1 MKRITLFL
9 LSMVLLLQ
17 LTACGGNPSP
27 NESTGGSDPA
37 NQETATDGSV
47 LRIGCTID
55 HTTFNLFD
63 QGGAYG
69 KLNLERF
76 GQQPLVGM
84 DENGEL
90 TPGFFETFEINDAND
105 TVVFTFPTD
114 AKFHDGTTITLEDV
128 LFSMESWMDKWKGRG
143 YNVTVTDSAE
153 GTITCQLD
161 TPSAYAWLSYGAG
174 QCYIAPYHV
183 WEKVEG
189 DYSSYVGEDAHIG
202 AGPYRFVSYDEAAQV
217 SCYEAFED
225 YYWGEQTIEKV
236 ELHSYSS
243 PENLVMAIKNG
254 EIDAMYTYASPI
266 ASTLIGTLE
275 GAEDVETG
283 GSNYSGNYQ
292 LTFGFNAYPTN
303 EQSFREAVYYALDYD
318 LLATT
323 IGGNEAVP
331 AHRGM
336 IPQGN
341 KGYVDGYPVNERDL
355 EEAGR
360 ILDEAGYLDVDG
372 DGIRDDQN
380 GQPMTVSILPQS
392 GKNGM
397 MSRLAEVIMN
407 NLADV
412 GIQCAMDED
421 AMRNKDIFNQ
431 RTKVDKNYQL
441 YVGYTTPGVADYRTS
456 AFYILPEPYYQ
467 SGTFDDSD
475 YVAAYQ
481 ALQNAKNTEEY
492 GIAAAEIQAINAE
505 KFPLIALAWEQA
517 YFPYRTD
524 RFAGWENWPSTGVI
538 NQDTWFQVTLQ

>member
-1 MKRITLFL
+1 MKRIAIFL
-9 LSMVLLLQ
+9 LSVLLLFQ
-17 LTACGGNPSP
+17 LAACGGNTPSA
-27 NESTGGSDPA
+27 NDIGVTESS
-37 NQETATDGSV
+37 NQPTTTDDGV
-47 LRIGCTID
+47 LRIGCTIA
-55 HTTFNLFD
+55 HSAFNLFN

-69 KLNLERF
+69 KLNLECF

-90 TPGFFETFEINDAND
+90 TPGFFETYEINDDND
-105 TVVFTFPTD
+105 TVVFTFPTN

-128 LFSMESWMDKWKGRG
+128 LFSMESWMDKWQGRG

-183 WEKVEG
+183 WKDVEG
-189 DYSSYVGEDAHIG
+189 DYADYTGEDAHIG

-217 SCYEAFED
+217 SYYEAFED
-225 YYWGEQTIEKV
+225 YYWGEQTIKKV

-266 ASTLIGTLE
+266 ASTLIGVLD
-275 GAEDVETG
+275 GADYVDVG
-283 GSNYSGNYQ
+283 KSNYSGNYQ
-292 LTFGFNAYPTN
+292 LTFGFNAQPTN
-303 EQSFREAVYYALDYD
+303 DQSFREAVYYTLDYD

-323 IGGNEAVP
+323 IGGDEAVP
-331 AHRGM
+331 AHKGM

-341 KGYVDGYPVNERDL
+341 KGYVDGYPVNERNLD
-355 EEAGR
+355 EANA
-360 ILDEAGYLDVDG
+360 ILDAAGYLDIDG
-372 DGIRDDQN
+372 DGVREDKN
-380 GQPMTVSILPQS
+380 GQAMTVSILPQS
-392 GKNGM
+392 GKNEM
-397 MSRLAEVIMN
+397 MTRLAEVIVN

-412 GIQCAMDED
+412 GIRCAMDEE
-421 AMRNKDIFNQ
+421 AMRNEDIFKQ
-431 RTKVDKNYQL
+431 RTRVDKDYQL

-467 SGTFDDSD
+467 AGTFDDSH

-481 ALQNAKNTEEY
+481 ALQDAKDTDEY
-492 GIAAAEIQAINAE
+492 STAVAEIQAINAE
-505 KFPLIALAWEQA
+505 KIPLIALAWEQA

-524 RFAGWENWPSTGVI
+524 RFTGWENWPSTGVI
-538 NQDTWFQVTLQ
+538 NQDTWFAVTLQ

>member
-1 MKRITLFL
+1 
-9 LSMVLLLQ
+9 MVLLLQ

-27 NESTGGSDPA
+27 NESTGGSDPV

-217 SCYEAFED
+217 SYYEAF
-225 YYWGEQTIEKV
+225 
-236 ELHSYSS
+236 
-243 PENLVMAIKNG
+243 
-254 EIDAMYTYASPI
+254 
-266 ASTLIGTLE
+266 
-275 GAEDVETG
+275 
-283 GSNYSGNYQ
+283 
-292 LTFGFNAYPTN
+292 
-303 EQSFREAVYYALDYD
+303 
-318 LLATT
+318 
-323 IGGNEAVP
+323 
-331 AHRGM
+331 
-336 IPQGN
+336 
-341 KGYVDGYPVNERDL
+341 
-355 EEAGR
+355 
-360 ILDEAGYLDVDG
+360 
-372 DGIRDDQN
+372 
-380 GQPMTVSILPQS
+380 
-392 GKNGM
+392 
-397 MSRLAEVIMN
+397 
-407 NLADV
+407 
-412 GIQCAMDED
+412 
-421 AMRNKDIFNQ
+421 
-431 RTKVDKNYQL
+431 
-441 YVGYTTPGVADYRTS
+441 
-456 AFYILPEPYYQ
+456 
-467 SGTFDDSD
+467 
-475 YVAAYQ
+475 
-481 ALQNAKNTEEY
+481 
-492 GIAAAEIQAINAE
+492 
-505 KFPLIALAWEQA
+505 
-517 YFPYRTD
+517 
-524 RFAGWENWPSTGVI
+524 
-538 NQDTWFQVTLQ
+538 